1 MNWSSL
7 ISKRCKYLFI
17 ICVGF
22 AFPACVLLDSDK
34 KEEEEHV
41 LAVVNDKKL
50 YAETL
55 SDMDLNAKT
64 KEDSLRFLEIYV
76 NRWIRDQLLIQ
87 EAKKKTENNPR
98 IKELVE
104 EYRNSLLLHEYEQQI
119 IQDHLDSSVDR
130 ESMKTHYEAKK
141 ESYILNDHI
150 YRVKWIYTNSSNI
163 NLDSV
168 RVFWNRND
176 STKNEALTSLAELY
190 AKSFNLNPDLWW
202 KEEELRNI
210 LQITDEEWEKV
221 EEGVTILFER
231 QDANLILNVIEE
243 KEKGEYAPLSYVD
256 DNIRRY
262 ILHQRKEEILKDVR
276 NDLYR
281 SAVENN
287 TIKIN
292 IQ

>member
-1 MNWSSL
+1 
-7 ISKRCKYLFI
+7 
-17 ICVGF
+17 VGF